1 LKDKKGWLLFLKS
14 ALPIG
19 GIMFKRILIANRGE
33 IACRIMKT
41 AKSMAIETV
50 AVYSEAD
57 RSSLHVKQADFA
69 EYIGPAPASESY
81 LDIDAIIGAAKKW
94 QADAIHPGYGFLS
107 ENPKLAK
114 ACSENGIVFI
124 GPSTSAIEAMGS
136 KSQAK
141 AIMSNA
147 NVPLVPGYHGED
159 NSVKHLLA
167 EADKIGYPVMLK
179 ATQGGGGKG
188 MRVVNS
194 PAEMPL
200 AIDGAQREALSSF
213 GDKQLLIEKCILQPR
228 HVEVQVF
235 ADQHGHC
242 VYLSDR
248 DCSIQRRHQ
257 KVVEEAPAPGLSDE
271 LRRRMGEAAVQAAQA
286 IDYVGAGTVE
296 FLLDSRGQFYFMEMN
311 TRLQV
316 EHPVTELIT
325 GVDLVEWQ
333 FKVAAGEH
341 LPISQSEI
349 THNGHAIELRIYAE
363 DAENDFMP
371 STGRIDYLKE
381 PVSDSNIRLAS
392 VRVDS
397 GITQG
402 DTISEYYDPMIS
414 KLIVWGQTRD
424 IALKQLKQA
433 LTHYHVRGVTTN
445 IGYLHSIVS
454 QPAFAEIELDT
465 GFLIQHQQG
474 IREQQNVSDSIWLT
488 LTAIARWNSL
498 KSEAAIA
505 SKNSNTELP
514 APTKQGFRL
523 SGKDVYRFNFTDA
536 NTNHQVR
543 LYHLYKGTETQH
555 PENFTIQCGEERHQV
570 SLLEQGSQFIVD
582 IDNVRYIF
590 STLNDDQKTTVFYLG
605 QQRTFTH
612 QPSFEPAKGKDD
624 ELSPTAP
631 LNGVISAVMVAKGD
645 KVAAGDPLLVLEAMK
660 MEYTIT
666 APVAA
671 TVDDV
676 FYQHGDQVQHGSI
689 LLHLASVSENACE
702 EKELEYAASE
712 G

>member
-1 LKDKKGWLLFLKS
+1 
-14 ALPIG
+14 
-19 GIMFKRILIANRGE
+19 MFKRILIANRGE
-33 IACRIMKT
+33 IACRIIKT

-69 EYIGPAPASESY
+69 EFIGPAPASESY

-114 ACSENGIVFI
+114 ACSENGLVFI

-141 AIMSNA
+141 AIMSDA
-147 NVPLVPGYHGED
+147 NVPLVPGYHGTD
-159 NSVKHLLA
+159 NSVEHLLA
-167 EADKIGYPVMLK
+167 EAEKIGYPVMLK

-194 PAEMPL
+194 AAEMPL

-235 ADQHGHC
+235 ADKHGNC

-271 LRRRMGEAAVQAAQA
+271 LRKQMGEAAVQAAQA

-349 THNGHAIELRIYAE
+349 THNGHSIELRIYAE
-363 DAENDFMP
+363 DADNDFMP

-381 PVSDSNIRLAS
+381 PLSDSNVRLAC

-397 GITQG
+397 GVTHG

-433 LTHYHVRGVTTN
+433 LTQYHVRGVTTN
-445 IGYLHSIVS
+445 IGYLHSIIS
-454 QPAFAEIELDT
+454 QLAFAEIELDT
-465 GFLIQHQQG
+465 DFLVKHQQG
-474 IREQQNVSDSIWLT
+474 ISEQQNVSDSIWLT
-488 LTAIARWNSL
+488 LAAVARWNDLIS
-498 KSEAAIA
+498 KSD
-505 SKNSNTELP
+505 SSTLP
-514 APTKQGFRL
+514 APTTQGFRL
-523 SGKDVYRFNFTDA
+523 SVNNVYRFNFTDVNA
-536 NTNHQVR
+536 NHQVR
-543 LYHLYKGTETQH
+543 LQQSSQDTGAH
-555 PENFTIQCGEERHQV
+555 FTVRCGEELHQIT
-570 SLLEQGSQFIVD
+570 LLESDNPFIVD
-582 IDNVRYIF
+582 IDSVRYTF
-590 STLNDDQKTTVFYLG
+590 NALNDEQKTTVFYLG
-605 QQRTFTH
+605 QQRTFAH
-612 QPSFEPAKGKDD
+612 QPSFESPKGKDD

-631 LNGVISAVMVAKGD
+631 LNGVISAVMVNKGD
-645 KVAAGDPLLVLEAMK
+645 KVAVGDPLLVLEAMK

-671 TVDDV
+671 KVDEL

-689 LLHLASVSENACE
+689 LLHLASASDNASED
-702 EKELEYAASE
+702 KEREYATSE

>member
-1 LKDKKGWLLFLKS
+1 
-14 ALPIG
+14 
-19 GIMFKRILIANRGE
+19 MFKRILIANRGE
-33 IACRIMKT
+33 IACRIIKT

-57 RSSLHVKQADFA
+57 RNSLHVKQADFA
-69 EYIGPAPASESY
+69 EFIGPAPASESY
-81 LDIDAIIGAAKKW
+81 LDIDAVIRAAKKW

-114 ACSENGIVFI
+114 ACYENGIAFI

-141 AIMSNA
+141 AIMSEA
-147 NVPLVPGYHGED
+147 NVPLVPGYHGTD
-159 NSVKHLLA
+159 NSVEHLLA
-167 EADKIGYPVMLK
+167 EAEKIGYPVMLK

-194 PAEMPL
+194 AAEMPL

-271 LRRRMGEAAVQAAQA
+271 LRKQMGEAAVQAAQA

-333 FKVAAGEH
+333 FNVAAGER
-341 LPISQSEI
+341 LPISQNQI
-349 THNGHAIELRIYAE
+349 THNGHSIELRIYAE

-371 STGRIDYLKE
+371 STGCIDYLKE
-381 PVSDSNIRLAS
+381 PVSDSNVRLAC

-397 GITQG
+397 GVTQG
-402 DTISEYYDPMIS
+402 DAISEYYDPMIS

-433 LTHYHVRGVTTN
+433 LTQYHVRGVTTN
-445 IGYLHSIVS
+445 IGYLHSIIS
-454 QPAFAEIELDT
+454 QPAFADVELDT
-465 GFLIQHQQG
+465 GFLVQHQQG
-474 IREQQNVSDSIWLT
+474 INEQQNVSDSIWLT
-488 LTAIARWNSL
+488 LAAIARWNDITSTSGDSSL
-498 KSEAAIA
+498 PS
-505 SKNSNTELP
+505 
-514 APTKQGFRL
+514 PTKQGFRL
-523 SGKDVYRFNFTDA
+523 SVENMYRFNFTDA
-536 NTNHQVR
+536 TANHQVR
-543 LYHLYKGTETQH
+543 LHQSAKESGFQH
-555 PENFTIQCGEERHQV
+555 PDQFTIQFGDQVHQV
-570 SLLEQGSQFIVD
+570 CLLEKDGQFIVD
-582 IDNVRYIF
+582 IDEVRYTF
-590 STLNDDQKTTVFYLG
+590 NALNDEQKTTLFYLG
-605 QQRTFTH
+605 QQRTFAH
-612 QPSFEPAKGKDD
+612 QPSFESAKGTDD

-631 LNGVISAVMVAKGD
+631 LNGIISAVMVNKGD

-671 TVDDV
+671 TVDEI

-689 LLHLASVSENACE
+689 LLHLASAPENVCVD
-702 EKELEYAASE
+702 KERDYATSE

>member
-1 LKDKKGWLLFLKS
+1 
-14 ALPIG
+14 
-19 GIMFKRILIANRGE
+19 MFKRILIANRGE
-33 IACRIMKT
+33 IACRIIKT

-69 EYIGPAPASESY
+69 EFIGPAPASESY

-124 GPSTSAIEAMGS
+124 GPPTSAIKAMGS

-141 AIMSNA
+141 AIMSEA
-147 NVPLVPGYHGED
+147 NVPLVPGYHGTD
-159 NSVKHLLA
+159 NSIEHLSA
-167 EADKIGYPVMLK
+167 EAEKIGYPVMLK

-194 PAEMPL
+194 AAELPL

-257 KVVEEAPAPGLSDE
+257 KVVEEAPAPGLGDE
-271 LRRRMGEAAVQAAQA
+271 LRKQMGEAAVQAAQA

-296 FLLDSRGQFYFMEMN
+296 FLLDSRGEFYFMEMN

-333 FKVAAGEH
+333 FKIAAGEH
-341 LPISQSEI
+341 LPISQYEI
-349 THNGHAIELRIYAE
+349 NHNGHSIELRIYAE
-363 DAENDFMP
+363 DADNDFMP
-371 STGRIDYLKE
+371 STGHIDYLQE
-381 PVSDSNIRLAS
+381 PISDSNVRLAC

-397 GITQG
+397 GVTQG

-433 LTHYHVRGVTTN
+433 LTQYHVRGVTTN

-454 QPAFAEIELDT
+454 QPAFADIELDT
-465 GFLIQHQQG
+465 GFLVKHQQG
-474 IREQQNVSDSIWLT
+474 ISAQQNVSDSIWLT
-488 LTAIARWNSL
+488 LAAIARWNTLTS
-498 KSEAAIA
+498 KSG
-505 SKNSNTELP
+505 SSTLP
-514 APTKQGFRL
+514 SPTTQGFRL
-523 SGKDVYRFNFTDA
+523 SVDNVYRFNFTDA
-536 NTNHQVR
+536 NANHQVR
-543 LYHLYKGTETQH
+543 LQQSSRDTEAH
-555 PENFTIQCGEERHQV
+555 FTVRCGEELHQV
-570 SLLEQGSQFIVD
+570 ILLESESQFIVD
-582 IDNVRYIF
+582 IDSVRYTF
-590 STLNDDQKTTVFYLG
+590 NALNDEQKTTLFYLG
-605 QQRTFTH
+605 QQRTFAH
-612 QPSFEPAKGKDD
+612 QPSFESAKGQDD

-631 LNGVISAVMVAKGD
+631 LNGVISAVMVNKGD

-671 TVDDV
+671 TVDEV
-676 FYQHGDQVQHGSI
+676 FYQHGYQVQHGSI
-689 LLHLASVSENACE
+689 LLHLISARDNVCE
-702 EKELEYAASE
+702 DKEREYATSE

>member
-1 LKDKKGWLLFLKS
+1 
-14 ALPIG
+14 
-19 GIMFKRILIANRGE
+19 MFKRILIANRGE
-33 IACRIMKT
+33 IACRIIKT

-57 RSSLHVKQADFA
+57 RSSLHVKQADFV

-81 LDIDAIIGAAKKW
+81 LDIDTIIRAAIKW

-141 AIMSNA
+141 AIMSDA
-147 NVPLVPGYHGED
+147 NVPLVPGYHGTN
-159 NSVKHLLA
+159 NSVEHLLA
-167 EADKIGYPVMLK
+167 EAEKIGYPVMLK

-194 PAEMPL
+194 AAEMPL

-235 ADQHGHC
+235 ADHHGHC

-271 LRRRMGEAAVQAAQA
+271 LRKQMGEAAVQAAQA

-349 THNGHAIELRIYAE
+349 AHSGHSIELRIYAE

-371 STGRIDYLKE
+371 STGQIDYLQE
-381 PVSDSNIRLAS
+381 PVSDSNVRLAC

-397 GITQG
+397 GVTQG

-445 IGYLHSIVS
+445 IGYLHSIIS

-465 GFLIQHQQG
+465 GFLIKHQQG
-474 IREQQNVSDSIWLT
+474 IIEQQNVSDSIWLT
-488 LTAIARWNSL
+488 LAAIARWNALTS
-498 KSEAAIA
+498 KTVNA
-505 SKNSNTELP
+505 SKANDTALP
-514 APTKQGFRL
+514 TPAMQGFRL
-523 SGKDVYRFNFTDA
+523 SVDDVYRFNFTDVNA
-536 NTNHQVR
+536 NHQVR
-543 LYHLYKGTETQH
+543 LLRSSLHVEAQH
-555 PENFTIQCGEERHQV
+555 PDNFIVQYSDQKHQV
-570 SLLEQGSQFIVD
+570 CLLEKDGQFIVD
-582 IDNVRYIF
+582 IDEVRYIF
-590 STLNDDQKTTVFYLG
+590 NAINDDQKTTVFYLG
-605 QQRTFTH
+605 QQRTFAH
-612 QPSFEPAKGKDD
+612 QPSFEPAKGKED

-631 LNGVISAVMVAKGD
+631 LNGVISAVMVTKGD
-645 KVAAGDPLLVLEAMK
+645 EVAAGDPLIVLEAMK

-671 TVDDV
+671 TVDEV

-689 LLHLASVSENACE
+689 LLHLASASESVFE
-702 EKELEYAASE
+702 DKEREYAASE

>member
-1 LKDKKGWLLFLKS
+1 
-14 ALPIG
+14 
-19 GIMFKRILIANRGE
+19 MFKRILIANRGE
-33 IACRIMKT
+33 IACRIIKT

-69 EYIGPAPASESY
+69 EFIGPAPASGSY

-141 AIMSNA
+141 VIMSQA
-147 NVPLVPGYHGED
+147 NVPLVPGYHGTD
-159 NSVKHLLA
+159 NSVEHLLTEA
-167 EADKIGYPVMLK
+167 EKIGYPVMLK

-194 PAEMPL
+194 AAELPL

-213 GDKQLLIEKCILQPR
+213 GDKQLLVEKCILQPR

-235 ADQHGHC
+235 ADQHGNC

-271 LRRRMGEAAVQAAQA
+271 LRQQMGEAAVQAAQA
-286 IDYVGAGTVE
+286 INYVGAGTVE

-349 THNGHAIELRIYAE
+349 THNGHSIELRIYAE
-363 DAENDFMP
+363 DAGNDFMP
-371 STGRIDYLKE
+371 STGCIDYLKE
-381 PVSDSNIRLAS
+381 PVSDSNVRLAY

-397 GITQG
+397 GVTQG

-424 IALKQLKQA
+424 IALKQIKQA
-433 LTHYHVRGVTTN
+433 LTQYHVRGVTTN
-445 IGYLHSIVS
+445 IGYLHSIIS

-465 GFLIQHQQG
+465 GFLITHQQG
-474 IREQQNVSDSIWLT
+474 ISEQQNVSDSIWLT
-488 LTAIARWNSL
+488 LAAVARWNDLIS
-498 KSEAAIA
+498 KSD
-505 SKNSNTELP
+505 SSTLP
-514 APTKQGFRL
+514 APTTQGFRL
-523 SGKDVYRFNFTDA
+523 SVNNVYRFNFTDA
-536 NTNHQVR
+536 NANHQVR
-543 LYHLYKGTETQH
+543 LQQSSQDTGSH
-555 PENFTIQCGEERHQV
+555 FTIRCGEELHQV
-570 SLLEQGSQFIVD
+570 ILLESGNQFIVD
-582 IDNVRYIF
+582 IDNVRYIYNAL
-590 STLNDDQKTTVFYLG
+590 SDDQKTTVFYLG
-605 QQRTFTH
+605 QQRTFAH
-612 QPSFEPAKGKDD
+612 QPSFESPKGKDD

-631 LNGVISAVMVAKGD
+631 LNGVISAVMVNKGD

-666 APVAA
+666 TPVAA
-671 TVDDV
+671 TVDEV

-689 LLHLASVSENACE
+689 LLHLISAPDNVSED
-702 EKELEYAASE
+702 KEREYATSE

>member
-1 LKDKKGWLLFLKS
+1 
-14 ALPIG
+14 
-19 GIMFKRILIANRGE
+19 MFKRILIANRGE
-33 IACRIMKT
+33 IACRIIKT

-69 EYIGPAPASESY
+69 EFIGPAPASESY

-107 ENPKLAK
+107 ENPKLEK
-114 ACSENGIVFI
+114 ECSENGIVFI

-141 AIMSNA
+141 AIMSEA
-147 NVPLVPGYHGED
+147 NVPLVPGYHGTD
-159 NSVKHLLA
+159 NSIEHLSA
-167 EADKIGYPVMLK
+167 EAEKIGYPVMLK

-194 PAEMPL
+194 AAELPL

-213 GDKQLLIEKCILQPR
+213 GDKQLLVEKCILQPR
-228 HVEVQVF
+228 HVEIQVF
-235 ADQHGHC
+235 ADQHGNC

-257 KVVEEAPAPGLSDE
+257 KVVEEAPAPALSDE
-271 LRRRMGEAAVQAAQA
+271 LRKQMGEAAVQAAQA

-349 THNGHAIELRIYAE
+349 THNGHSIELRIYAE
-363 DAENDFMP
+363 DADNDFMP
-371 STGRIDYLKE
+371 STGRIDYLHE
-381 PVSDSNIRLAS
+381 PTSDNDVRLAF

-397 GITQG
+397 GVTQG

-433 LTHYHVRGVTTN
+433 LTQYHVRGVTTN

-465 GFLIQHQQG
+465 GFLVTHQQG
-474 IREQQNVSDSIWLT
+474 ISEQQNVSDSIWLT
-488 LTAIARWNSL
+488 LAAVARWNDLTS
-498 KSEAAIA
+498 KSG
-505 SKNSNTELP
+505 SSTLP
-514 APTKQGFRL
+514 SPTTQGFRL
-523 SGKDVYRFNFTDA
+523 SVDNVYRFNFTDA
-536 NTNHQVR
+536 NANHQVR
-543 LYHLYKGTETQH
+543 LHHSSQEYSSQQSCTQH
-555 PENFTIQCGEERHQV
+555 SEPFTIECGEERHQV
-570 SLLEQGSQFIVD
+570 ILLESDNQFIVD
-582 IDNVRYIF
+582 INDVRYTF
-590 STLNDDQKTTVFYLG
+590 NALNDDQKTTVFYLG
-605 QQRTFTH
+605 QQRTFAH
-612 QPSFEPAKGKDD
+612 QPSFESPKGKDD

-631 LNGVISAVMVAKGD
+631 LNGVISAVMVNKGD
-645 KVAAGDPLLVLEAMK
+645 EVEAGDPLLVLEAMK

-671 TVDDV
+671 TVDEV

-689 LLHLASVSENACE
+689 LLHLISAPDNVCE
-702 EKELEYAASE
+702 DKEREYATNE

>member
-1 LKDKKGWLLFLKS
+1 
-14 ALPIG
+14 
-19 GIMFKRILIANRGE
+19 MFKRILIANRGE
-33 IACRIMKT
+33 IACRIIKT

-69 EYIGPAPASESY
+69 EFIGPAPASESY

-114 ACSENGIVFI
+114 VCSENGIVFI

-141 AIMSNA
+141 AIMSEA
-147 NVPLVPGYHGED
+147 NVPLVPGYHGTD
-159 NSVKHLLA
+159 NSVEHLLA
-167 EADKIGYPVMLK
+167 EAEKIGYPVMLK

-194 PAEMPL
+194 AAELPL

-213 GDKQLLIEKCILQPR
+213 GDKQLLVEKCILQPR
-228 HVEVQVF
+228 HVEIQVF
-235 ADQHGHC
+235 ADQHGNC

-271 LRRRMGEAAVQAAQA
+271 LRKQMGEAAVQAAQA

-349 THNGHAIELRIYAE
+349 THNGHSIELRIYAE
-363 DAENDFMP
+363 DTDNDFMP

-381 PVSDSNIRLAS
+381 PVSDSNVRLAY

-397 GITQG
+397 GVTQG
-402 DTISEYYDPMIS
+402 DSISEYYDPMIS

-433 LTHYHVRGVTTN
+433 LTQYHVRGVTTN
-445 IGYLHSIVS
+445 IGYLHSIIS
-454 QPAFAEIELDT
+454 LPAFAEVELDT
-465 GFLIQHQQG
+465 GFLVTHQQG
-474 IREQQNVSDSIWLT
+474 INEQQDVSDSIWLT
-488 LTAIARWNSL
+488 LAAVARWNDLIS
-498 KSEAAIA
+498 KSD
-505 SKNSNTELP
+505 SSTLP
-514 APTKQGFRL
+514 APTKRGFRL
-523 SGKDVYRFNFTDA
+523 SVDNVYRFNFTDA
-536 NTNHQVR
+536 NANHQVR
-543 LYHLYKGTETQH
+543 LQQSSQDTGSH
-555 PENFTIQCGEERHQV
+555 FTVRCGEDLHQV
-570 SLLEQGSQFIVD
+570 ILLESDNQFIVD
-582 IDNVRYIF
+582 IDNVRY
-590 STLNDDQKTTVFYLG
+590 TLNALSNEQKTTLFYLG
-605 QQRTFTH
+605 QQRTFAH
-612 QPSFEPAKGKDD
+612 QPDFHSAKDVDD

-631 LNGVISAVMVAKGD
+631 LNGIISAVMVAKGD
-645 KVAAGDPLLVLEAMK
+645 EVAAGDPLLVLEAMK

-671 TVDDV
+671 KVDEL

-689 LLHLASVSENACE
+689 LLNLSLISDNVSED
-702 EKELEYAASE
+702 KEREYATSE

>member
-1 LKDKKGWLLFLKS
+1 MHFLKS
-14 ALPIG
+14 APPIG

-33 IACRIMKT
+33 IACRIIKT

-69 EYIGPAPASESY
+69 EFIGPAPASESY
-81 LDIDAIIGAAKKW
+81 LDIDAIIDAAKKW

-124 GPSTSAIEAMGS
+124 GPPTSAIEAMGS

-141 AIMSNA
+141 AIMSEA
-147 NVPLVPGYHGED
+147 NVPLVPGYHGTN
-159 NSVKHLLA
+159 NSVEHLLSEA
-167 EADKIGYPVMLK
+167 EKIGYPVMLK

-194 PAEMPL
+194 AAEMPL

-235 ADQHGHC
+235 ADQHGNC

-257 KVVEEAPAPGLSDE
+257 KVVEEAPAPGLGDE
-271 LRRRMGEAAVQAAQA
+271 LRKQMGEAAVQAAQA

-349 THNGHAIELRIYAE
+349 THNGHSIELRIYAE
-363 DAENDFMP
+363 DADNDFMP
-371 STGRIDYLKE
+371 STGLIDYLHE
-381 PVSDSNIRLAS
+381 PVSDNNVRLAH

-397 GITQG
+397 GVTQG

-433 LTHYHVRGVTTN
+433 LNQYHVRGVTTN

-454 QPAFAEIELDT
+454 QPAFANIELDT
-465 GFLIQHQQG
+465 GFLVTHQQG
-474 IREQQNVSDSIWLT
+474 ICEQQNVSDSIWLT
-488 LTAIARWNSL
+488 LAAVARWNDLIS
-498 KSEAAIA
+498 KSD
-505 SKNSNTELP
+505 SSTLP
-514 APTKQGFRL
+514 APTTQGFRL
-523 SGKDVYRFNFTDA
+523 SVDNVYRFNFTDA
-536 NTNHQVR
+536 NANHQVR
-543 LYHLYKGTETQH
+543 LQQSSQDTGAH
-555 PENFTIQCGEERHQV
+555 FTVRCGEELHQV
-570 SLLEQGSQFIVD
+570 TLLESGNQFVVD
-582 IDNVRYIF
+582 IDNVRYTF
-590 STLNDDQKTTVFYLG
+590 NALNDDQKTTVFYLG
-605 QQRTFTH
+605 QQRTFAH
-612 QPSFEPAKGKDD
+612 QPSFESPKGKDD

-645 KVAAGDPLLVLEAMK
+645 EVAAGDPLLVLEAMK

-671 TVDDV
+671 TVDEV

-689 LLHLASVSENACE
+689 LLHLISAPDNVCE
-702 EKELEYAASE
+702 DKEREYATSE

>member
-1 LKDKKGWLLFLKS
+1 
-14 ALPIG
+14 
-19 GIMFKRILIANRGE
+19 MFKRILIANRGE
-33 IACRIMKT
+33 IACRIIKT

-57 RSSLHVKQADFA
+57 RSNLHVKQADFA
-69 EYIGPAPASESY
+69 EFIGPAPASESY

-141 AIMSNA
+141 AIMSEA
-147 NVPLVPGYHGED
+147 NVPLVPGYHGTD
-159 NSVKHLLA
+159 NSVEHFLA
-167 EADKIGYPVMLK
+167 EAEKIGYPVMLK

-194 PAEMPL
+194 AAEMPL

-235 ADQHGHC
+235 ADQHGNC

-271 LRRRMGEAAVQAAQA
+271 LRKLMGEAAVQAAQA

-333 FKVAAGEH
+333 FKVAAGEC

-349 THNGHAIELRIYAE
+349 THNGHSIELRIYAE
-363 DAENDFMP
+363 YADNDFMP
-371 STGRIDYLKE
+371 STGCIDYLQE
-381 PVSDSNIRLAS
+381 PISDNNVRLAC

-397 GITQG
+397 GVTQG
-402 DTISEYYDPMIS
+402 DIISEYYDPMIS

-433 LTHYHVRGVTTN
+433 LTQYHVRGVTTN
-445 IGYLHSIVS
+445 IGYLHSLVS
-454 QPAFAEIELDT
+454 QPAFANIELDT
-465 GFLIQHQQG
+465 GFLVTHQQG
-474 IREQQNVSDSIWLT
+474 ICEQQNVSDSIWLT
-488 LTAIARWNSL
+488 LAAVARWNDLIS
-498 KSEAAIA
+498 KSG
-505 SKNSNTELP
+505 SSTLP
-514 APTKQGFRL
+514 APTTQGFRQ
-523 SGKDVYRFNFTDA
+523 SVNNVYRFNFTDA

-543 LYHLYKGTETQH
+543 LQQSSQDTEAH
-555 PENFTIQCGEERHQV
+555 FTVRCGEELHQV
-570 SLLEQGSQFIVD
+570 TLLENDNPFIVD
-582 IDNVRYIF
+582 IDNVRYTF
-590 STLNDDQKTTVFYLG
+590 NALNDKQKTTVFYLG
-605 QQRTFTH
+605 QQRTFAH
-612 QPSFEPAKGKDD
+612 QPSFESPKDKDD

-645 KVAAGDPLLVLEAMK
+645 EVAAGDPLLVLEAMK

-671 TVDDV
+671 TVDEV

-689 LLHLASVSENACE
+689 LLHLISAPDNVCE
-702 EKELEYAASE
+702 DKEREYATSE

>member
-1 LKDKKGWLLFLKS
+1 
-14 ALPIG
+14 
-19 GIMFKRILIANRGE
+19 MFKRILIANRGE
-33 IACRIMKT
+33 IACRIIKT

-69 EYIGPAPASESY
+69 EFIGPAPASESY

-141 AIMSNA
+141 AIMSKA
-147 NVPLVPGYHGED
+147 NVPLVPGYHGTD
-159 NSVKHLLA
+159 NSVEHLLTEA
-167 EADKIGYPVMLK
+167 EKIGYPVMLK

-194 PAEMPL
+194 AAEMPL

-235 ADQHGHC
+235 ADQHGNC

-271 LRRRMGEAAVQAAQA
+271 LRKQMGEAAVQAAQA

-325 GVDLVEWQ
+325 GIDLVEWQ
-333 FKVAAGEH
+333 FKVAAGEC

-349 THNGHAIELRIYAE
+349 THNGHSIELRIYAE
-363 DAENDFMP
+363 DADNDFMP
-371 STGRIDYLKE
+371 STGRIDYLQE
-381 PVSDSNIRLAS
+381 PISDSNVRLAC

-397 GITQG
+397 GVTQG

-433 LTHYHVRGVTTN
+433 LTQYHVRGVTTN

-454 QPAFAEIELDT
+454 QPAFADIELDT
-465 GFLIQHQQG
+465 GFLVKHQQG
-474 IREQQNVSDSIWLT
+474 ISAQQNVSDSIWLT
-488 LTAIARWNSL
+488 LAAVARWNDL
-498 KSEAAIA
+498 ISE
-505 SKNSNTELP
+505 SDSSTLP
-514 APTKQGFRL
+514 DPTTQGFRL
-523 SGKDVYRFNFTDA
+523 SVDNVYRFNFTDA
-536 NTNHQVR
+536 NTNHHVR
-543 LYHLYKGTETQH
+543 LHHSSQQSCTQH
-555 PENFTIQCGEERHQV
+555 PEPFAIECGEERHQV
-570 SLLEQGSQFIVD
+570 ALLENDNPFIVD
-582 IDNVRYIF
+582 INDVRYTF
-590 STLNDDQKTTVFYLG
+590 NALNDEQKTTVFYLG
-605 QQRTFTH
+605 QQRTFAH
-612 QPSFEPAKGKDD
+612 QPSFESPKGKDD

-631 LNGVISAVMVAKGD
+631 LNGVISAVMVNKGD

-671 TVDDV
+671 TVDEV

-689 LLHLASVSENACE
+689 LLHLISAPDNVCE
-702 EKELEYAASE
+702 DKEHEYATSE

>member
-1 LKDKKGWLLFLKS
+1 
-14 ALPIG
+14 
-19 GIMFKRILIANRGE
+19 MFKRILIANRGE
-33 IACRIMKT
+33 IACRIIKT

-57 RSSLHVKQADFA
+57 RNSLHVKQADFA
-69 EYIGPAPASESY
+69 EFIGPAPASESY
-81 LDIDAIIGAAKKW
+81 LYIDAIIGAAKKW

-114 ACSENGIVFI
+114 ACSENGIAFI

-141 AIMSNA
+141 AIMSEA
-147 NVPLVPGYHGED
+147 NVPLVPGYHGTD
-159 NSVKHLLA
+159 NSVERLLA
-167 EADKIGYPVMLK
+167 EAEKIGYPVMLK

-194 PAEMPL
+194 AAEMPL

-235 ADQHGHC
+235 ADQHGNC

-271 LRRRMGEAAVQAAQA
+271 LRKQMGEAAVQAAQA

-333 FKVAAGEH
+333 FNVAAGER
-341 LPISQSEI
+341 LPISQNEI
-349 THNGHAIELRIYAE
+349 THNGHSIELRIYAE
-363 DAENDFMP
+363 DAKNDFMP
-371 STGRIDYLKE
+371 STGRIDYLQE
-381 PVSDSNIRLAS
+381 PISDNNVRLAY

-397 GITQG
+397 GVTQG

-445 IGYLHSIVS
+445 IGYLHSIIS

-465 GFLIQHQQG
+465 GFLITHQQG
-474 IREQQNVSDSIWLT
+474 ISEQQNVSDSIWLT
-488 LTAIARWNSL
+488 LAAVARWNDLTS
-498 KSEAAIA
+498 KSGR
-505 SKNSNTELP
+505 STLP
-514 APTKQGFRL
+514 APTTQGFRL
-523 SGKDVYRFNFTDA
+523 SVDNVYRFNFTDA
-536 NTNHQVR
+536 NANHQVR
-543 LYHLYKGTETQH
+543 LQQSSQETGALHLNHITVR
-555 PENFTIQCGEERHQV
+555 CGEELHQV
-570 SLLEQGSQFIVD
+570 TLLEKDNQFIVN
-582 IDNVRYIF
+582 IDDVRYAF
-590 STLNDDQKTTVFYLG
+590 NALNNEQKTTLFYLG
-605 QQRTFTH
+605 QQRTFSH
-612 QPSFEPAKGKDD
+612 QPNFESVNNKDD

-631 LNGVISAVMVAKGD
+631 LNGVISAVMVNKGD

-671 TVDDV
+671 TVDEV

-689 LLHLASVSENACE
+689 LLHLISARDNVCE
-702 EKELEYAASE
+702 DKEREYATSE

>member
-1 LKDKKGWLLFLKS
+1 MHFLKS
-14 ALPIG
+14 APPIG

-33 IACRIMKT
+33 IACRIIKT

-69 EYIGPAPASESY
+69 EFIGPAPASESY

-141 AIMSNA
+141 AIMSEA
-147 NVPLVPGYHGED
+147 NVPLVPGYHGTD
-159 NSVKHLLA
+159 NSIEHLSA
-167 EADKIGYPVMLK
+167 EAEKIGYPVMLK

-194 PAEMPL
+194 AAELPL

-213 GDKQLLIEKCILQPR
+213 GDKQLLVEKCILQPR
-228 HVEVQVF
+228 HVEIQVF
-235 ADQHGHC
+235 ADQHGNC

-271 LRRRMGEAAVQAAQA
+271 LRKQMGEAAVQAAQA

-333 FKVAAGEH
+333 FNVAAGEH

-349 THNGHAIELRIYAE
+349 THSGHSIELRIYAE
-363 DAENDFMP
+363 DADNDFMP
-371 STGRIDYLKE
+371 STGRIDYLHE
-381 PVSDSNIRLAS
+381 PISDRNVRLAH

-397 GITQG
+397 GVTQG

-433 LTHYHVRGVTTN
+433 LTQYHVCGVTTN

-454 QPAFAEIELDT
+454 QPAFTNIELDT
-465 GFLIQHQQG
+465 GFLVTHQQS
-474 IREQQNVSDSIWLT
+474 INEQQSVSDSIWLT
-488 LTAIARWNSL
+488 LTTVARWNVLTS
-498 KSEAAIA
+498 KSG
-505 SKNSNTELP
+505 NSTLP
-514 APTKQGFRL
+514 APTTQGFRL
-523 SGKDVYRFNFTDA
+523 SVNNVYRFNFTDA
-536 NTNHQVR
+536 NANHQVR
-543 LYHLYKGTETQH
+543 LQQSSQDTEAH
-555 PENFTIQCGEERHQV
+555 FTVRCGEELHQV
-570 SLLEQGSQFIVD
+570 TLLESGNQFIAD
-582 IDNVRYIF
+582 IDNVRYTF
-590 STLNDDQKTTVFYLG
+590 NALNDEQKTTVFYLG
-605 QQRTFTH
+605 QQRTFAH
-612 QPSFEPAKGKDD
+612 QPSFESPKGKDD

-631 LNGVISAVMVAKGD
+631 LNGVISAVMVNKGD

-671 TVDDV
+671 TVDEV

-689 LLHLASVSENACE
+689 LLHLISAPDNVCE
-702 EKELEYAASE
+702 DKEHEYATSE

>member
-1 LKDKKGWLLFLKS
+1 
-14 ALPIG
+14 
-19 GIMFKRILIANRGE
+19 MFKRILIANRGE
-33 IACRIMKT
+33 IACRIIKT
-41 AKSMAIETV
+41 AKAMAIETV

-69 EYIGPAPASESY
+69 EFIGPAPASESY

-114 ACSENGIVFI
+114 TCSENGIAFI

-141 AIMSNA
+141 AIMSEA
-147 NVPLVPGYHGED
+147 NVPLVPGYHGTD
-159 NSVKHLLA
+159 NSVEHLLA
-167 EADKIGYPVMLK
+167 EAEKIGYPVMLK

-194 PAEMPL
+194 AAEMPL

-235 ADQHGHC
+235 ADQHGNC

-271 LRRRMGEAAVQAAQA
+271 LRKQMGEAAVQAAQA

-296 FLLDSRGQFYFMEMN
+296 FLLDSRGEFYFMEMN

-333 FKVAAGEH
+333 LKVAAGEH

-349 THNGHAIELRIYAE
+349 THNGHSIELRIYAE
-363 DAENDFMP
+363 DTDNDFMP

-381 PVSDSNIRLAS
+381 PVSDSSVRLAC

-397 GITQG
+397 GVTQG
-402 DTISEYYDPMIS
+402 DSISEYYDPMIS

-424 IALKQLKQA
+424 IALKQIKQA
-433 LTHYHVRGVTTN
+433 LTQYHVRGVTTN
-445 IGYLHSIVS
+445 IGYLHSIIS

-465 GFLIQHQQG
+465 GFLVTHQQG
-474 IREQQNVSDSIWLT
+474 INEQQDVSDSIWLT
-488 LTAIARWNSL
+488 LAAVAYWNDLIS
-498 KSEAAIA
+498 KSD
-505 SKNSNTELP
+505 SSTLP
-514 APTKQGFRL
+514 APTKRGFRL
-523 SGKDVYRFNFTDA
+523 SVDNVYRFNFTDA
-536 NTNHQVR
+536 NANHQARLQQSSQDTGSHFTVR
-543 LYHLYKGTETQH
+543 
-555 PENFTIQCGEERHQV
+555 CGEELHQV
-570 SLLEQGSQFIVD
+570 ILLESDNQFIVD
-582 IDNVRYIF
+582 IDNVRYTF
-590 STLNDDQKTTVFYLG
+590 NALSDEQRTTLFYLG
-605 QQRTFTH
+605 QQRTFAH
-612 QPSFEPAKGKDD
+612 QPDFHSAKDVDD

-631 LNGVISAVMVAKGD
+631 LNGIISAVMVAKGD
-645 KVAAGDPLLVLEAMK
+645 EVAAGDPLLVLEAMK

-671 TVDDV
+671 KVDEL

-689 LLHLASVSENACE
+689 LLNLSLISDNVSED
-702 EKELEYAASE
+702 KEREYATSE

>member
-1 LKDKKGWLLFLKS
+1 
-14 ALPIG
+14 
-19 GIMFKRILIANRGE
+19 MFKRILIANRGE
-33 IACRIMKT
+33 IACRIIKT

-57 RSSLHVKQADFA
+57 RNSLHVKHADFA
-69 EYIGPAPASESY
+69 EFIGPAPASESY

-141 AIMSNA
+141 AIMSEA
-147 NVPLVPGYHGED
+147 NVPLVPGYHGTD
-159 NSVKHLLA
+159 NSVEHLLA
-167 EADKIGYPVMLK
+167 EAEKIGYPVMLK

-188 MRVVNS
+188 MRVVS
-194 PAEMPL
+194 SAAEMPL
-200 AIDGAQREALSSF
+200 
-213 GDKQLLIEKCILQPR
+213 
-228 HVEVQVF
+228 
-235 ADQHGHC
+235 
-242 VYLSDR
+242 
-248 DCSIQRRHQ
+248 SIQRRHQ

-271 LRRRMGEAAVQAAQA
+271 LRKQMGEAAVQAAQA

-333 FKVAAGEH
+333 FNVAAGER
-341 LPISQSEI
+341 LPISQNEI
-349 THNGHAIELRIYAE
+349 THNGHSIELRIYAE

-381 PVSDSNIRLAS
+381 PVSDSNVRLAC

-397 GITQG
+397 GVTQG
-402 DTISEYYDPMIS
+402 DAISEYYDPMIS

-433 LTHYHVRGVTTN
+433 LTQYHVRGVTTN
-445 IGYLHSIVS
+445 IGYLHSIIS
-454 QPAFAEIELDT
+454 QPAFADVELDT
-465 GFLIQHQQG
+465 GFLVQHQQG
-474 IREQQNVSDSIWLT
+474 INEQQNVSDSIWLT
-488 LTAIARWNSL
+488 LAAIARWNDITSTSGDSSL
-498 KSEAAIA
+498 PS
-505 SKNSNTELP
+505 
-514 APTKQGFRL
+514 PTKQGFRL
-523 SGKDVYRFNFTDA
+523 SVENVYRFNFTDGTA
-536 NTNHQVR
+536 NHQVR
-543 LYHLYKGTETQH
+543 LHHSAKESGFQH
-555 PENFTIQCGEERHQV
+555 PDQFTIQCGDQVHQV
-570 SLLEQGSQFIVD
+570 CLLEKDGQFIVD
-582 IDNVRYIF
+582 IDEVRYIF
-590 STLNDDQKTTVFYLG
+590 NALNDEQKSTLFYLG
-605 QQRTFTH
+605 QQRTFAH
-612 QPSFEPAKGKDD
+612 QPSFESPKGKED

-631 LNGVISAVMVAKGD
+631 LNGIISAVMVNKGD
-645 KVAAGDPLLVLEAMK
+645 EVAAGDPLLVLEAMK

-671 TVDDV
+671 TVDEV

-689 LLHLASVSENACE
+689 LLHLASASENVRVD
-702 EKELEYAASE
+702 KEREYATSE

>member
-1 LKDKKGWLLFLKS
+1 
-14 ALPIG
+14 
-19 GIMFKRILIANRGE
+19 MFKRILIANRGE
-33 IACRIMKT
+33 IACRIIKT

-69 EYIGPAPASESY
+69 EFIGPAPASESY

-114 ACSENGIVFI
+114 TCSENGIALLAL
-124 GPSTSAIEAMGS
+124 PPAQLRAMGS

-141 AIMSNA
+141 AIMSEA
-147 NVPLVPGYHGED
+147 NVPLVPGYHGTD
-159 NSVKHLLA
+159 NSVEHLLA
-167 EADKIGYPVMLK
+167 EAEKKSVTQCLK
-179 ATQGGGGKG
+179 QPKGGGKG

-194 PAEMPL
+194 AAEMPL

-235 ADQHGHC
+235 ADQHGNC

-271 LRRRMGEAAVQAAQA
+271 LRKQMGEAAVQAAQA

-296 FLLDSRGQFYFMEMN
+296 FLLDSRGEFYFMEMN

-333 FKVAAGEH
+333 LKVAAGEH

-349 THNGHAIELRIYAE
+349 THNGHSIELRIYAE
-363 DAENDFMP
+363 DTDNDFMP

-381 PVSDSNIRLAS
+381 PVSDSSVRLAC

-397 GITQG
+397 GVTQG
-402 DTISEYYDPMIS
+402 DSISEYYDPMIS

-424 IALKQLKQA
+424 IALKQIKQA
-433 LTHYHVRGVTTN
+433 LTQYHVRGVTTN
-445 IGYLHSIVS
+445 IGYLHSIIS

-465 GFLIQHQQG
+465 GFLVTHQQG
-474 IREQQNVSDSIWLT
+474 INEQQDVSVSIWLT
-488 LTAIARWNSL
+488 LRAVARWNDLIS
-498 KSEAAIA
+498 KSD
-505 SKNSNTELP
+505 SSTLP
-514 APTKQGFRL
+514 APTKRGFRL
-523 SGKDVYRFNFTDA
+523 SVDNVYRFNFTDA
-536 NTNHQVR
+536 NANHQVR
-543 LYHLYKGTETQH
+543 LQQSSQDTGSH
-555 PENFTIQCGEERHQV
+555 FTVRCGEDLHQV
-570 SLLEQGSQFIVD
+570 ILLESDNQFIVD
-582 IDNVRYIF
+582 IDNVRYTF
-590 STLNDDQKTTVFYLG
+590 NALSDEQRTTLFYLG
-605 QQRTFTH
+605 QQRTFAH
-612 QPSFEPAKGKDD
+612 QPNFDSAKDVDD

-631 LNGVISAVMVAKGD
+631 LNGIISAVMVAKGD
-645 KVAAGDPLLVLEAMK
+645 EVAAGDPLLVLEAMK

-671 TVDDV
+671 TVDEL

-689 LLHLASVSENACE
+689 LLNLSLISDNVSED
-702 EKELEYAASE
+702 KEREYATSE

>member
-1 LKDKKGWLLFLKS
+1 
-14 ALPIG
+14 
-19 GIMFKRILIANRGE
+19 MFKRILIANRGE
-33 IACRIMKT
+33 IACRIIKT

-57 RSSLHVKQADFA
+57 RSSLHVKQADFT
-69 EYIGPAPASESY
+69 EFIGPAPASESY

-141 AIMSNA
+141 AIMSEA
-147 NVPLVPGYHGED
+147 NVPLVPGYHGTD
-159 NSVKHLLA
+159 NSVEHLLA
-167 EADKIGYPVMLK
+167 EAEKIGYPVMLK

-194 PAEMPL
+194 AAEMSL

-271 LRRRMGEAAVQAAQA
+271 LRKQMGEAAVQAAQA

-341 LPISQSEI
+341 LPISQSKI
-349 THNGHAIELRIYAE
+349 THNGHSIELRIYAE
-363 DAENDFMP
+363 DADNDFMP
-371 STGRIDYLKE
+371 STGRIDYLHE
-381 PVSDSNIRLAS
+381 PVSDRNVRLAYM
-392 VRVDS
+392 RVDS
-397 GITQG
+397 GVTQG

-433 LTHYHVRGVTTN
+433 LTQYHVCGVTTN

-465 GFLIQHQQG
+465 GFLVTHQQS
-474 IREQQNVSDSIWLT
+474 INEQQSVSDSIWLT
-488 LTAIARWNSL
+488 LASVARWNVLTS
-498 KSEAAIA
+498 KSG
-505 SKNSNTELP
+505 NSTLP

-523 SGKDVYRFNFTDA
+523 SVNNVYRFNFTDA
-536 NTNHQVR
+536 NANHQVR
-543 LYHLYKGTETQH
+543 LQQSSQDTEAH
-555 PENFTIQCGEERHQV
+555 FTVGCGEELHQV
-570 SLLEQGSQFIVD
+570 TLLESGNQFIAD
-582 IDNVRYIF
+582 IDNVRYTF
-590 STLNDDQKTTVFYLG
+590 NALNDEQKTTVFYLG
-605 QQRTFTH
+605 QQRTFAH
-612 QPSFEPAKGKDD
+612 QPSFESPKGKDD

-631 LNGVISAVMVAKGD
+631 LNGVISAVMVNKGD

-671 TVDDV
+671 TVDEV

-689 LLHLASVSENACE
+689 LLHLISAPDNVCE
-702 EKELEYAASE
+702 DKEHEYATSE

>member
-1 LKDKKGWLLFLKS
+1 
-14 ALPIG
+14 
-19 GIMFKRILIANRGE
+19 MFKRILIANRGE
-33 IACRIMKT
+33 IACRIIKT

-69 EYIGPAPASESY
+69 EFIGPAPASESY

-141 AIMSNA
+141 AIMSEA
-147 NVPLVPGYHGED
+147 NVPLVPGYHGTD
-159 NSVKHLLA
+159 NSVEHLLA
-167 EADKIGYPVMLK
+167 EAEKIGYPVMLK

-194 PAEMPL
+194 EAEMPL

-213 GDKQLLIEKCILQPR
+213 GDKQLLVEKCILQPR

-235 ADQHGHC
+235 ADQHGNC

-271 LRRRMGEAAVQAAQA
+271 QRKQMGEAAVQAAQA

-349 THNGHAIELRIYAE
+349 THNGHSIELRIYAE
-363 DAENDFMP
+363 DADNDFMP
-371 STGRIDYLKE
+371 STGRIDYLHE
-381 PVSDSNIRLAS
+381 PTSDNDVRLAF

-397 GITQG
+397 GVTQG

-433 LTHYHVRGVTTN
+433 LTQYHVRGVTTN
-445 IGYLHSIVS
+445 IGYLHSIIS

-465 GFLIQHQQG
+465 GFLVTHQQG
-474 IREQQNVSDSIWLT
+474 ISEQQNVSNSIWLT
-488 LTAIARWNSL
+488 LAAVARWNDLTS
-498 KSEAAIA
+498 KSG
-505 SKNSNTELP
+505 SSTLP
-514 APTKQGFRL
+514 APTAQGFRL
-523 SGKDVYRFNFTDA
+523 SVDNVYRFNFTDA

-543 LYHLYKGTETQH
+543 LQQSSQDTGAH
-555 PENFTIQCGEERHQV
+555 FTVRCGEELHQV
-570 SLLEQGSQFIVD
+570 TPLENDNPFIVD
-582 IDNVRYIF
+582 IDNVRYTF
-590 STLNDDQKTTVFYLG
+590 NALNDEQKTTVFYLG
-605 QQRTFTH
+605 QQRTFAH
-612 QPSFEPAKGKDD
+612 QPSFESPKSKDD

-645 KVAAGDPLLVLEAMK
+645 EVAAGDPLLVLEAMK

-666 APVAA
+666 APIAA
-671 TVDDV
+671 TVDEV

-689 LLHLASVSENACE
+689 LLHLVSAPDNVCE
-702 EKELEYAASE
+702 DKEHEYATSE

>member
-1 LKDKKGWLLFLKS
+1 
-14 ALPIG
+14 
-19 GIMFKRILIANRGE
+19 MFKRILIANRGE
-33 IACRIMKT
+33 IACRIIKT

-57 RSSLHVKQADFA
+57 RSSLHVKEADFA
-69 EYIGPAPASESY
+69 EFIGPAPASESY

-141 AIMSNA
+141 AIMSEA
-147 NVPLVPGYHGED
+147 NVPLVPGYHGTD
-159 NSVKHLLA
+159 NSVEHLLA
-167 EADKIGYPVMLK
+167 EAEKIGYPVMLK

-194 PAEMPL
+194 AAELPL

-213 GDKQLLIEKCILQPR
+213 GDKQLLVEKCILQPR
-228 HVEVQVF
+228 HVEIQVF
-235 ADQHGHC
+235 ADQHGNC

-271 LRRRMGEAAVQAAQA
+271 LRKQMGEAAVQAAQA

-349 THNGHAIELRIYAE
+349 THNGHSIELRIYAE
-363 DAENDFMP
+363 DADNDFMP
-371 STGRIDYLKE
+371 STGCIDYLQE
-381 PVSDSNIRLAS
+381 PISDNNVRLAY

-397 GITQG
+397 GVTQG

-445 IGYLHSIVS
+445 IGYLHSIIS

-465 GFLIQHQQG
+465 GFLITHQQG
-474 IREQQNVSDSIWLT
+474 ISEQQNVSDSIWLT
-488 LTAIARWNSL
+488 LAAVARWNDL
-498 KSEAAIA
+498 ISE
-505 SKNSNTELP
+505 SDSSTLP
-514 APTKQGFRL
+514 APTTQGFRL
-523 SGKDVYRFNFTDA
+523 SVDNVYRFNFTDA
-536 NTNHQVR
+536 NTNHHVR
-543 LYHLYKGTETQH
+543 LHHSSQQSCTQH
-555 PENFTIQCGEERHQV
+555 PEPFAIECGEERHQV
-570 SLLEQGSQFIVD
+570 ALLENDNPFIVD
-582 IDNVRYIF
+582 INDVRYTF
-590 STLNDDQKTTVFYLG
+590 NALNDEQKTTVFYLG
-605 QQRTFTH
+605 QQRTFAH
-612 QPSFEPAKGKDD
+612 QPSFESPKGKDD

-631 LNGVISAVMVAKGD
+631 LNGVISAVMVNKGD
-645 KVAAGDPLLVLEAMK
+645 KVTAGDPLLVLEAMK

-671 TVDDV
+671 TVDEV

-689 LLHLASVSENACE
+689 LLHLISAPDNVCE
-702 EKELEYAASE
+702 DKEHEYATSE

>member
-1 LKDKKGWLLFLKS
+1 
-14 ALPIG
+14 
-19 GIMFKRILIANRGE
+19 MFKRILIANRGE
-33 IACRIMKT
+33 IACRIIKT

-69 EYIGPAPASESY
+69 EFIGPAPASESY

-141 AIMSNA
+141 AIMSEA
-147 NVPLVPGYHGED
+147 NVPLVPGYHGTD
-159 NSVKHLLA
+159 NSVEHLLA

-194 PAEMPL
+194 AAEMPL

-242 VYLSDR
+242 IYLSDR

-271 LRRRMGEAAVQAAQA
+271 LRKQMGEAAVQAAQA

-296 FLLDSRGQFYFMEMN
+296 FLLDSRGEFYFMEMN

-349 THNGHAIELRIYAE
+349 THNGHSIELRIYAE
-363 DAENDFMP
+363 DADNDFMP
-371 STGRIDYLKE
+371 STGCIDYLQE
-381 PVSDSNIRLAS
+381 PISDNNARLAC

-397 GITQG
+397 GVTQG

-433 LTHYHVRGVTTN
+433 LTQYHVCGVTTN
-445 IGYLHSIVS
+445 IGYLHSIIS
-454 QPAFAEIELDT
+454 QPAFANIELDT
-465 GFLIQHQQG
+465 GFLVTHQQS
-474 IREQQNVSDSIWLT
+474 INEQQSVSDSIWLT
-488 LTAIARWNSL
+488 LTAVTRWSVL
-498 KSEAAIA
+498 TSKSG
-505 SKNSNTELP
+505 SSTLP
-514 APTKQGFRL
+514 APTTQGFRL
-523 SGKDVYRFNFTDA
+523 SVNNVYRFNFTDA
-536 NTNHQVR
+536 NANHQVR
-543 LYHLYKGTETQH
+543 LQQSSQDTEAH
-555 PENFTIQCGEERHQV
+555 FTVRCGEELHQV
-570 SLLEQGSQFIVD
+570 TLLESDNPFIVD
-582 IDNVRYIF
+582 INNVRYTF
-590 STLNDDQKTTVFYLG
+590 NALNDEQKTTVFYLG
-605 QQRTFTH
+605 QQRTFEH
-612 QPSFEPAKGKDD
+612 QPSFESPKGKDD

-631 LNGVISAVMVAKGD
+631 LNGVISAVMVNKGD
-645 KVAAGDPLLVLEAMK
+645 EVAAGDPLLVLEAMK

-671 TVDDV
+671 TVDEL

-689 LLHLASVSENACE
+689 LLHLISAPDNVCE
-702 EKELEYAASE
+702 DKELEYATSE

>member
-1 LKDKKGWLLFLKS
+1 
-14 ALPIG
+14 
-19 GIMFKRILIANRGE
+19 MFKRILIANRGE

-50 AVYSEAD
+50 AIYSEAD

-69 EYIGPAPASESY
+69 EFIGPAPASESY
-81 LDIDAIIGAAKKW
+81 LDIDAVISAAKKW

-124 GPSTSAIEAMGS
+124 GPSTDAIEAMGS

-141 AIMSNA
+141 AIMSDA
-147 NVPLVPGYHGED
+147 NVPLVPGYHGTD
-159 NSVKHLLA
+159 NSVEHLLA
-167 EADKIGYPVMLK
+167 EAEKIGYPVMLK

-194 PAEMPL
+194 AAEMPL

-235 ADQHGHC
+235 ADQHGNC

-271 LRRRMGEAAVQAAQA
+271 LRQQMGEAAVQAAQA

-333 FKVAAGEH
+333 FKVAAGER

-349 THNGHAIELRIYAE
+349 THNGHSIELRIYAE
-363 DAENDFMP
+363 DADNDFMP
-371 STGRIDYLKE
+371 STGLIDYLQE
-381 PVSDSNIRLAS
+381 PMSDSNVRLAC

-397 GITQG
+397 GVTQG

-433 LTHYHVRGVTTN
+433 LTQYHVRGVTTN
-445 IGYLHSIVS
+445 IGYLHSIIS
-454 QPAFAEIELDT
+454 QPAFADIELDT
-465 GFLIQHQQG
+465 GFLVKHQQG
-474 IREQQNVSDSIWLT
+474 INEQQNVSDSIWLT
-488 LTAIARWNSL
+488 LAAIARWNNLTST
-498 KSEAAIA
+498 SGDSA
-505 SKNSNTELP
+505 LP
-514 APTKQGFRL
+514 SPTKQGFRL
-523 SGKDVYRFNFTDA
+523 SVENVYRFNFTDA
-536 NTNHQVR
+536 TANHQVR
-543 LYHLYKGTETQH
+543 LHHSAKESGFQH
-555 PENFTIQCGEERHQV
+555 PDQFTIQCGDQVHQV
-570 SLLEQGSQFIVD
+570 CLLKKDGQFIVD
-582 IDNVRYIF
+582 IDEVRYIF
-590 STLNDDQKTTVFYLG
+590 NALNDEQKTTLFYLG
-605 QQRTFTH
+605 QQRTFAH
-612 QPSFEPAKGKDD
+612 QPSFESPKGKED

-631 LNGVISAVMVAKGD
+631 LNGIISAVMVNKGD
-645 KVAAGDPLLVLEAMK
+645 EVAAGDPLLVLEAMK

-671 TVDDV
+671 TVDEV

-689 LLHLASVSENACE
+689 LLHLALASENVCVD
-702 EKELEYAASE
+702 KEREYATSE

>member
-1 LKDKKGWLLFLKS
+1 
-14 ALPIG
+14 
-19 GIMFKRILIANRGE
+19 MFKRILIANRGE
-33 IACRIMKT
+33 IACRIIKT

-57 RSSLHVKQADFA
+57 HSSLHVKQADFA
-69 EYIGPAPASESY
+69 EFIGPAPASESY
-81 LDIDAIIGAAKKW
+81 LDIDAIIDAAKKW

-141 AIMSNA
+141 AIMSEA
-147 NVPLVPGYHGED
+147 NVPLVPGYHGTD
-159 NSVKHLLA
+159 NSVEHLLA
-167 EADKIGYPVMLK
+167 EAKKIGYPVMLK

-194 PAEMPL
+194 AAEMPL

-271 LRRRMGEAAVQAAQA
+271 LRKQMGEAAVQAAQA

-349 THNGHAIELRIYAE
+349 THNGHSIELRIYAE
-363 DAENDFMP
+363 DADNDFMP
-371 STGRIDYLKE
+371 STGCIDYLHE
-381 PVSDSNIRLAS
+381 PTSDKDVRLAF

-397 GITQG
+397 GVTQG

-433 LTHYHVRGVTTN
+433 LTQYHVRGVTTN
-445 IGYLHSIVS
+445 IGYLHSIIS

-465 GFLIQHQQG
+465 GFLITHQQG
-474 IREQQNVSDSIWLT
+474 INEQQSVADSIWLT
-488 LTAIARWNSL
+488 LAAVARWNDLIS
-498 KSEAAIA
+498 KSG
-505 SKNSNTELP
+505 SSTLP
-514 APTKQGFRL
+514 APTTQGFRL
-523 SGKDVYRFNFTDA
+523 SVDNVYRFNFTDA
-536 NTNHQVR
+536 NANHHVR
-543 LYHLYKGTETQH
+543 LQQSSQDTEAH
-555 PENFTIQCGEERHQV
+555 FTVRCGEELHQV
-570 SLLEQGSQFIVD
+570 TLLESDNPFIVD
-582 IDNVRYIF
+582 IDNVRYTF
-590 STLNDDQKTTVFYLG
+590 NALNDDQKTTVFYLG
-605 QQRTFTH
+605 QQRTFAH
-612 QPSFEPAKGKDD
+612 QPSFESPKGKDD

-631 LNGVISAVMVAKGD
+631 LNGVISAVMVNKGD

-671 TVDDV
+671 TVDEV

-689 LLHLASVSENACE
+689 LLHLISAPDNVCE
-702 EKELEYAASE
+702 DKEHEYATSE

>member
-1 LKDKKGWLLFLKS
+1 
-14 ALPIG
+14 
-19 GIMFKRILIANRGE
+19 MFKRILIANRGE
-33 IACRIMKT
+33 IACRIIKT

-69 EYIGPAPASESY
+69 EFIGPAPASESY

-141 AIMSNA
+141 AIMSEA
-147 NVPLVPGYHGED
+147 NVPLVPGYHGTD
-159 NSVKHLLA
+159 NSIEHLSA
-167 EADKIGYPVMLK
+167 EAEKIGYPVMLK

-194 PAEMPL
+194 AAELPL

-213 GDKQLLIEKCILQPR
+213 GDKQLLVEKCILQPR
-228 HVEVQVF
+228 HVEIQVF
-235 ADQHGHC
+235 ADQHGNC

-271 LRRRMGEAAVQAAQA
+271 LRKQMGEAAVQAAQA

-349 THNGHAIELRIYAE
+349 THNGHSIELRIYAE
-363 DAENDFMP
+363 DADNDFMP
-371 STGRIDYLKE
+371 STGCIDYLQE
-381 PVSDSNIRLAS
+381 PISDNNVRLAY

-397 GITQG
+397 GVTQG

-433 LTHYHVRGVTTN
+433 LTQYHVRGVTTN

-454 QPAFAEIELDT
+454 QQAFANIELDT
-465 GFLIQHQQG
+465 GFLVTHQQG
-474 IREQQNVSDSIWLT
+474 ISEQQNVSDSIWLT
-488 LTAIARWNSL
+488 LAAVARWNDL
-498 KSEAAIA
+498 ISE
-505 SKNSNTELP
+505 SDSSTLP
-514 APTKQGFRL
+514 APTTQGFRL
-523 SGKDVYRFNFTDA
+523 SVDNVYRFNFTDA
-536 NTNHQVR
+536 NTNHHIR
-543 LYHLYKGTETQH
+543 LHHSSQQSCTQH
-555 PENFTIQCGEERHQV
+555 PEPFAIECGEERHQV
-570 SLLEQGSQFIVD
+570 ALLENDNPFIVD
-582 IDNVRYIF
+582 INDVRYTF
-590 STLNDDQKTTVFYLG
+590 NALNDEQKTTVFYLG
-605 QQRTFTH
+605 QQRTFAH
-612 QPSFEPAKGKDD
+612 QPSFESPKGKDD

-631 LNGVISAVMVAKGD
+631 LNGVISAVMVNKGD

-671 TVDDV
+671 TVDEV
-676 FYQHGDQVQHGSI
+676 FYQHGDQVLHGSI
-689 LLHLASVSENACE
+689 LLHLISAPDNVCE
-702 EKELEYAASE
+702 DKEHEYATSE

>member
-1 LKDKKGWLLFLKS
+1 MRFLKS
-14 ALPIG
+14 APPIG

-33 IACRIMKT
+33 IACRIIKT

-57 RSSLHVKQADFA
+57 RSNLHVKQADFA
-69 EYIGPAPASESY
+69 EFIGPAPASESY

-141 AIMSNA
+141 AIMSEA
-147 NVPLVPGYHGED
+147 NVPLVPGYHGTD
-159 NSVKHLLA
+159 NSVEHFLA
-167 EADKIGYPVMLK
+167 EAEKIGYPVMLK

-194 PAEMPL
+194 AAEMPL

-235 ADQHGHC
+235 ADQHGNC

-271 LRRRMGEAAVQAAQA
+271 LRKLMGEAAVQAAQA

-333 FKVAAGEH
+333 FKVAAGEC

-349 THNGHAIELRIYAE
+349 THNGHSIELRIYAE
-363 DAENDFMP
+363 YADNDFMP
-371 STGRIDYLKE
+371 STGCIDYLQE
-381 PVSDSNIRLAS
+381 PISDNNVRLAC

-397 GITQG
+397 GVTQG
-402 DTISEYYDPMIS
+402 DIISEYYDPMIS

-433 LTHYHVRGVTTN
+433 LTQYHVRGVTTN
-445 IGYLHSIVS
+445 IGYLHSLVS
-454 QPAFAEIELDT
+454 QPAFANIELDT
-465 GFLIQHQQG
+465 GFLVTHQQG
-474 IREQQNVSDSIWLT
+474 ICEQQNVSDSIWLT
-488 LTAIARWNSL
+488 LAAVARWNDLIS
-498 KSEAAIA
+498 KSG
-505 SKNSNTELP
+505 SSTLP
-514 APTKQGFRL
+514 APTTQGFRQ
-523 SGKDVYRFNFTDA
+523 SVNNVYRFNFTDA

-543 LYHLYKGTETQH
+543 LQQSSQDTEAH
-555 PENFTIQCGEERHQV
+555 FTVRCGEELHQV
-570 SLLEQGSQFIVD
+570 TLLENDNPFIVD
-582 IDNVRYIF
+582 IDNVRYTF
-590 STLNDDQKTTVFYLG
+590 NALNDKQKTTVFYLG
-605 QQRTFTH
+605 QQRTFAH
-612 QPSFEPAKGKDD
+612 QPSFESPKDKDD

-645 KVAAGDPLLVLEAMK
+645 EVAAGDPLLVLEAMK

-671 TVDDV
+671 TVDEV

-689 LLHLASVSENACE
+689 LLHLISAPDNVCE
-702 EKELEYAASE
+702 DKEREYATSE

>member
-1 LKDKKGWLLFLKS
+1 MHFLKS
-14 ALPIG
+14 APPIG

-33 IACRIMKT
+33 IACRIIKT

-69 EYIGPAPASESY
+69 EFIGLAPASESY

-136 KSQAK
+136 KSHAK
-141 AIMSNA
+141 AIMSEA
-147 NVPLVPGYHGED
+147 NVPLVPGYHGTD
-159 NSVKHLLA
+159 NSIEHLSA
-167 EADKIGYPVMLK
+167 EAEKIGYPVMLK

-194 PAEMPL
+194 AAELPL

-257 KVVEEAPAPGLSDE
+257 KVVEEAPAPGLGDE
-271 LRRRMGEAAVQAAQA
+271 LRKQMGEAAVQAAQA

-296 FLLDSRGQFYFMEMN
+296 FLLDSRGEFYFMEMN

-333 FKVAAGEH
+333 FKIAAGEH
-341 LPISQSEI
+341 LPISQYEI
-349 THNGHAIELRIYAE
+349 THNGHSIELRIYAE
-363 DAENDFMP
+363 DADNDFMP

-381 PVSDSNIRLAS
+381 PVSDSNVRLAC

-397 GITQG
+397 GVTQG

-433 LTHYHVRGVTTN
+433 LTQYHVRGVTTN
-445 IGYLHSIVS
+445 IGYLHSIIS

-465 GFLIQHQQG
+465 GFLVTHQQG
-474 IREQQNVSDSIWLT
+474 INEQQNVSDSIWLT
-488 LTAIARWNSL
+488 LAAVAHWNDLIS
-498 KSEAAIA
+498 KSD
-505 SKNSNTELP
+505 SSTLP
-514 APTKQGFRL
+514 APTKRGFRL
-523 SGKDVYRFNFTDA
+523 SVDNVYRFNFTDA
-536 NTNHQVR
+536 NANHQVR
-543 LYHLYKGTETQH
+543 LQQSSQDTGSH
-555 PENFTIQCGEERHQV
+555 FTVRCGEELHQV
-570 SLLEQGSQFIVD
+570 ILLESESQFIVD
-582 IDNVRYIF
+582 IDSVRYTF
-590 STLNDDQKTTVFYLG
+590 NALNDEQKTTLFYLG
-605 QQRTFTH
+605 QQRTFAH
-612 QPSFEPAKGKDD
+612 QPSFESAKGQDD

-631 LNGVISAVMVAKGD
+631 LNGVISAVMVNKGD

-671 TVDDV
+671 TVDEV

-689 LLHLASVSENACE
+689 LLHLISAPDNVCE
-702 EKELEYAASE
+702 DKEHEYATSE

>member
-1 LKDKKGWLLFLKS
+1 
-14 ALPIG
+14 
-19 GIMFKRILIANRGE
+19 MFKRILIANRGE
-33 IACRIMKT
+33 IACRIIKT

-69 EYIGPAPASESY
+69 EFIGPAPASESY

-141 AIMSNA
+141 AIMSEA
-147 NVPLVPGYHGED
+147 NVPLVPGYHGTD
-159 NSVKHLLA
+159 NSVDHLLA
-167 EADKIGYPVMLK
+167 EAEKIGYPVMLK

-194 PAEMPL
+194 AAEMPL

-235 ADQHGHC
+235 ADQHGNC

-257 KVVEEAPAPGLSDE
+257 KVVEEAPAPGLGDE
-271 LRRRMGEAAVQAAQA
+271 LRKQMGEAAVHAAQA

-296 FLLDSRGQFYFMEMN
+296 FLLDSRGEFYFMEMN

-349 THNGHAIELRIYAE
+349 THNGHSIELRIYAE
-363 DAENDFMP
+363 DADNDFMP
-371 STGRIDYLKE
+371 STGRIDYLHE
-381 PVSDSNIRLAS
+381 PVSDNNVRLAH

-397 GITQG
+397 GVTQG

-433 LTHYHVRGVTTN
+433 LTQYHVRGVTTN
-445 IGYLHSIVS
+445 IGYLHSIIS
-454 QPAFAEIELDT
+454 QPAFADIELDT
-465 GFLIQHQQG
+465 GFLVTHQQS
-474 IREQQNVSDSIWLT
+474 INEQQSVSDSIWLT
-488 LTAIARWNSL
+488 LAAVARWNDLTS
-498 KSEAAIA
+498 KSGSSA
-505 SKNSNTELP
+505 LP
-514 APTKQGFRL
+514 APTTQGFRL
-523 SGKDVYRFNFTDA
+523 SVNNVYRFNFTDA
-536 NTNHQVR
+536 NANHQVR
-543 LYHLYKGTETQH
+543 LHHSSQEYSSQQSCTQH
-555 PENFTIQCGEERHQV
+555 SEPFTIECGEERHHV
-570 SLLEQGSQFIVD
+570 ILLESDNQFIVD
-582 IDNVRYIF
+582 IDNVRYTF
-590 STLNDDQKTTVFYLG
+590 NALNDDQKTTVFYLG
-605 QQRTFTH
+605 QQRTFAH
-612 QPSFEPAKGKDD
+612 QPSFESPKGKDD

-631 LNGVISAVMVAKGD
+631 LNGVISAVMVNKGD

-671 TVDDV
+671 TVDEV

-689 LLHLASVSENACE
+689 LLHLISAPDNVCE
-702 EKELEYAASE
+702 DKEHEYATSE

>member
-1 LKDKKGWLLFLKS
+1 
-14 ALPIG
+14 
-19 GIMFKRILIANRGE
+19 MFKRILIANRGE
-33 IACRIMKT
+33 IACRIIKT

-69 EYIGPAPASESY
+69 EFIGPAPASESY

-124 GPSTSAIEAMGS
+124 GPSTSTIEAMGS

-141 AIMSNA
+141 AIMSEA
-147 NVPLVPGYHGED
+147 NVPLVPGYHGTD
-159 NSVKHLLA
+159 NSVEHLLA
-167 EADKIGYPVMLK
+167 EAEKIGYPVMLK

-194 PAEMPL
+194 AAEMPL

-235 ADQHGHC
+235 ADQHGNC

-271 LRRRMGEAAVQAAQA
+271 LRKQMGEAAVQAAQA

-296 FLLDSRGQFYFMEMN
+296 FLLDSRGHFYFMEMN

-333 FKVAAGEH
+333 LKVAAGEH

-349 THNGHAIELRIYAE
+349 THNGHSIELRIYAE
-363 DAENDFMP
+363 DADNDFMP

-381 PVSDSNIRLAS
+381 PLSDKDVHLAC

-397 GITQG
+397 GVAQG

-433 LTHYHVRGVTTN
+433 LTQYHVRGVTTN
-445 IGYLHSIVS
+445 IGYLHSIIS
-454 QPAFAEIELDT
+454 QPAFANIELDT
-465 GFLIQHQQG
+465 DFLVKHQQG
-474 IREQQNVSDSIWLT
+474 ISAQQNVSDSIWLA
-488 LTAIARWNSL
+488 LAAVARWNDLIS
-498 KSEAAIA
+498 KSD
-505 SKNSNTELP
+505 SSTLP

-523 SGKDVYRFNFTDA
+523 SVDNVYRFNFTDA
-536 NTNHQVR
+536 NANHQVR
-543 LYHLYKGTETQH
+543 LQQSSQDTGAQHLNH
-555 PENFTIQCGEERHQV
+555 FTVRCGEELHQV
-570 SLLEQGSQFIVD
+570 ILLESESQFIVD
-582 IDNVRYIF
+582 IDSVRYTF
-590 STLNDDQKTTVFYLG
+590 NALNDEQKTTLFYLG
-605 QQRTFTH
+605 QQRTFEH
-612 QPSFEPAKGKDD
+612 QPSFESTKGEDD

-631 LNGVISAVMVAKGD
+631 LNGIISAVMVNKGD
-645 KVAAGDPLLVLEAMK
+645 EVAAGDPLLVLEAMK

-671 TVDDV
+671 TVDEI

-689 LLHLASVSENACE
+689 LLHLASIPENVSVD
-702 EKELEYAASE
+702 KEREYATSE

>member
-1 LKDKKGWLLFLKS
+1 
-14 ALPIG
+14 
-19 GIMFKRILIANRGE
+19 MFKRILIANRGE
-33 IACRIMKT
+33 IACRIIKT

-69 EYIGPAPASESY
+69 EFIGPAPASESY

-141 AIMSNA
+141 AIMSEA
-147 NVPLVPGYHGED
+147 NVPLVPGYHGTD
-159 NSVKHLLA
+159 NSVEHLLA
-167 EADKIGYPVMLK
+167 EAEKIGYPVMLK

-194 PAEMPL
+194 AAEMPL

-235 ADQHGHC
+235 ADQYGNC

-271 LRRRMGEAAVQAAQA
+271 LRKQMGKAAVQAAQA

-296 FLLDSRGQFYFMEMN
+296 FLLDSRGEFYFMEMN

-333 FKVAAGEH
+333 FKIAAGEC

-349 THNGHAIELRIYAE
+349 THNGHSIELRIYAE
-363 DAENDFMP
+363 DADNDFMP
-371 STGRIDYLKE
+371 STGSIDYLKE
-381 PVSDSNIRLAS
+381 PVSDSNVRLAC

-397 GITQG
+397 GVTQG

-433 LTHYHVRGVTTN
+433 LTQYHVRGVTTN
-445 IGYLHSIVS
+445 IGYLHSIIS

-465 GFLIQHQQG
+465 GFLVTHQQS
-474 IREQQNVSDSIWLT
+474 INEQQNVSDSIWLT
-488 LTAIARWNSL
+488 LAAVARWNDLIS
-498 KSEAAIA
+498 KSD
-505 SKNSNTELP
+505 SSTLP
-514 APTKQGFRL
+514 APTSQGFRL
-523 SGKDVYRFNFTDA
+523 SVDNVYRFNFTDA
-536 NTNHQVR
+536 NANHQVR
-543 LYHLYKGTETQH
+543 LQQSSQDTGAQHL
-555 PENFTIQCGEERHQV
+555 NLFTVRCGEELHQV
-570 SLLEQGSQFIVD
+570 ILLESESQFIVD
-582 IDNVRYIF
+582 IDSVRYTF
-590 STLNDDQKTTVFYLG
+590 NALNDEQKTTLFYLG
-605 QQRTFTH
+605 QQRTFEH
-612 QPSFEPAKGKDD
+612 QPSFESAKGVDD

-631 LNGVISAVMVAKGD
+631 LNGIISAVMVNKGD
-645 KVAAGDPLLVLEAMK
+645 EVAAGDPLLVLEAMK

-671 TVDDV
+671 TVDEI

-689 LLHLASVSENACE
+689 LLHLASIPENVSVD
-702 EKELEYAASE
+702 KEREYATSE

>member
-1 LKDKKGWLLFLKS
+1 
-14 ALPIG
+14 
-19 GIMFKRILIANRGE
+19 MFKRILIANRGE
-33 IACRIMKT
+33 IACRIIKT

-69 EYIGPAPASESY
+69 EFIGPAPASESY
-81 LDIDAIIGAAKKW
+81 LDIDAIIDAAKKW

-141 AIMSNA
+141 AIMSEA
-147 NVPLVPGYHGED
+147 NVPLVPGYHGAD
-159 NSVKHLLA
+159 NSVEHLLTEA
-167 EADKIGYPVMLK
+167 EKIGYPVMLK

-194 PAEMPL
+194 AAEMPL

-213 GDKQLLIEKCILQPR
+213 SDKQLLIEKCILQPR

-235 ADQHGHC
+235 ADQHGNC

-271 LRRRMGEAAVQAAQA
+271 LRKQMGEAAVQAAKA

-333 FKVAAGEH
+333 FNVAAGEH

-349 THNGHAIELRIYAE
+349 THSGHSIELRIYAE
-363 DAENDFMP
+363 DADNDFMP
-371 STGRIDYLKE
+371 STGRIDYLHE
-381 PVSDSNIRLAS
+381 PVSDRNVRLAH

-397 GITQG
+397 GVTQG

-433 LTHYHVRGVTTN
+433 LTQYHVCGVTTN

-454 QPAFAEIELDT
+454 QPAFTNIELDT
-465 GFLIQHQQG
+465 GFLVTHQQS
-474 IREQQNVSDSIWLT
+474 INEQQSVSDSIWLT
-488 LTAIARWNSL
+488 LATVARWNVLTS
-498 KSEAAIA
+498 KSG
-505 SKNSNTELP
+505 NSTLP
-514 APTKQGFRL
+514 APTTQGFRL
-523 SGKDVYRFNFTDA
+523 SVNNVYRFNFTDA
-536 NTNHQVR
+536 NANHQVR
-543 LYHLYKGTETQH
+543 LQQSSQDTEAH
-555 PENFTIQCGEERHQV
+555 FTVRCGEELHQV
-570 SLLEQGSQFIVD
+570 TLLESGNQFIAD
-582 IDNVRYIF
+582 IDNVRYTF
-590 STLNDDQKTTVFYLG
+590 NALNDEQKTTVLYLG
-605 QQRTFTH
+605 QQRTFAH
-612 QPSFEPAKGKDD
+612 QPSFESPKGKDD

-631 LNGVISAVMVAKGD
+631 LNGVISAVMVNKGD
-645 KVAAGDPLLVLEAMK
+645 KVAAGAPLLVLEAMK

-671 TVDDV
+671 TVDEV

-689 LLHLASVSENACE
+689 LLHLASAPENISED
-702 EKELEYAASE
+702 KEREYAANES
-712 G
+712 

>member
-1 LKDKKGWLLFLKS
+1 
-14 ALPIG
+14 
-19 GIMFKRILIANRGE
+19 MFKRILIANRGE
-33 IACRIMKT
+33 IACRIIKT

-57 RSSLHVKQADFA
+57 RNSLHVKHADFA
-69 EYIGPAPASESY
+69 EFIGPAPASESY

-141 AIMSNA
+141 AIMSEA
-147 NVPLVPGYHGED
+147 NVPLVPGYHGTD
-159 NSVKHLLA
+159 NSVEHLLA
-167 EADKIGYPVMLK
+167 EAEKIGYPVMLK

-194 PAEMPL
+194 AAEMPL

-235 ADQHGHC
+235 ADQHGNC

-271 LRRRMGEAAVQAAQA
+271 LRKQMGEAAVQAAQA

-296 FLLDSRGQFYFMEMN
+296 FLLDNRGQFYFMEMN

-333 FKVAAGEH
+333 FNVAAGER
-341 LPISQSEI
+341 LPISQNEI
-349 THNGHAIELRIYAE
+349 THNGHSIELRIYAE

-381 PVSDSNIRLAS
+381 PVSDNNVRLGC

-397 GITQG
+397 GVTQG
-402 DTISEYYDPMIS
+402 DAISEYYDPMIS

-424 IALKQLKQA
+424 IALKQLKLS
-433 LTHYHVRGVTTN
+433 LTQYHVRGVTTN
-445 IGYLHSIVS
+445 IGYLHSIIS
-454 QPAFAEIELDT
+454 QPAFADVELDT
-465 GFLIQHQQG
+465 GFLVQHQQG
-474 IREQQNVSDSIWLT
+474 INEHQNVSDSIWIT
-488 LTAIARWNSL
+488 LAAIARWNDITSTSGDSSL
-498 KSEAAIA
+498 PS
-505 SKNSNTELP
+505 
-514 APTKQGFRL
+514 PTKQGFRL
-523 SGKDVYRFNFTDA
+523 SVENVYRFNFTDA
-536 NTNHQVR
+536 TANHQVR
-543 LYHLYKGTETQH
+543 LHHFAKESGFQH
-555 PENFTIQCGEERHQV
+555 PDQFTIQCGDQVHQV
-570 SLLEQGSQFIVD
+570 CLLEKDGQFIVD
-582 IDNVRYIF
+582 IDEVRYIF
-590 STLNDDQKTTVFYLG
+590 NALNDEQKTTLFYLG
-605 QQRTFTH
+605 QQRTFAH
-612 QPSFEPAKGKDD
+612 QPSFESPKGKED

-631 LNGVISAVMVAKGD
+631 LNGIISAVMVNKGD
-645 KVAAGDPLLVLEAMK
+645 EVAAGDPLLVLEAMK

-666 APVAA
+666 ASVAA
-671 TVDDV
+671 TVDEI

-689 LLHLASVSENACE
+689 LLHLASASENVCVD
-702 EKELEYAASE
+702 KEREYATSE

>member
-1 LKDKKGWLLFLKS
+1 
-14 ALPIG
+14 
-19 GIMFKRILIANRGE
+19 MFKRILIANRGE
-33 IACRIMKT
+33 IACRIIKT

-69 EYIGPAPASESY
+69 EFIGPAPASESY

-141 AIMSNA
+141 AIMSEA
-147 NVPLVPGYHGED
+147 NVPLVPGYHGTN
-159 NSVKHLLA
+159 NSVEHLLTEA
-167 EADKIGYPVMLK
+167 EKIGYPVMLK

-194 PAEMPL
+194 AAEMPL

-213 GDKQLLIEKCILQPR
+213 GDKQLLVEKCILQPR

-271 LRRRMGEAAVQAAQA
+271 LRKQMGEAAVQAAQA

-349 THNGHAIELRIYAE
+349 THNGHSIELRIYAE
-363 DAENDFMP
+363 DADNDFMP
-371 STGRIDYLKE
+371 STGRIDYLQE
-381 PVSDSNIRLAS
+381 PISDSNVRLAC

-397 GITQG
+397 GVTQG

-424 IALKQLKQA
+424 IALKQLKLA
-433 LTHYHVRGVTTN
+433 LTQYHVRGVTTN

-454 QPAFAEIELDT
+454 QQAFANIELDT
-465 GFLIQHQQG
+465 GFLVTHQQG
-474 IREQQNVSDSIWLT
+474 ISEQQNVSDSIWLT
-488 LTAIARWNSL
+488 LAAVARWNDL
-498 KSEAAIA
+498 ISE
-505 SKNSNTELP
+505 SDRSTLP
-514 APTKQGFRL
+514 SPTTQGFRL
-523 SGKDVYRFNFTDA
+523 SVDNVYRFNFTDA
-536 NTNHQVR
+536 NTNHHVR
-543 LYHLYKGTETQH
+543 LHHSSQQSCTQH
-555 PENFTIQCGEERHQV
+555 PEPFAIECGEERHQV
-570 SLLEQGSQFIVD
+570 ALLENDNPFIVD
-582 IDNVRYIF
+582 INDVRYTF
-590 STLNDDQKTTVFYLG
+590 NALNDEQKTTVFYLG
-605 QQRTFTH
+605 QQRTFAH
-612 QPSFEPAKGKDD
+612 QPSFESPKGKDD

-631 LNGVISAVMVAKGD
+631 LNGVISAVMVNKGD

-671 TVDDV
+671 TVDEV

-689 LLHLASVSENACE
+689 LLHLISAPDNVCE
-702 EKELEYAASE
+702 DKEHEYATSE

>member
-1 LKDKKGWLLFLKS
+1 MHFLKS
-14 ALPIG
+14 APPIG

-33 IACRIMKT
+33 IACRIIKT

-69 EYIGPAPASESY
+69 EFIGPAPASESY

-114 ACSENGIVFI
+114 ACSENGIAFI

-141 AIMSNA
+141 AIMSEA
-147 NVPLVPGYHGED
+147 NVPLVPGYHGTD
-159 NSVKHLLA
+159 NSVEHLLA
-167 EADKIGYPVMLK
+167 EAEKIGYPVMLK

-194 PAEMPL
+194 AAEMPL

-235 ADQHGHC
+235 ADQHGNC

-271 LRRRMGEAAVQAAQA
+271 LRKQMGEAAVQAAQA

-333 FKVAAGEH
+333 LKVAAGEH

-349 THNGHAIELRIYAE
+349 THNGHSIELRIYAE
-363 DAENDFMP
+363 DTDNDFMP

-381 PVSDSNIRLAS
+381 PVSDSNVRLAY

-397 GITQG
+397 GVTQG
-402 DTISEYYDPMIS
+402 DSISEYYDPMIS

-433 LTHYHVRGVTTN
+433 LTQYHVRGVTTN
-445 IGYLHSIVS
+445 IGYLHSIIS
-454 QPAFAEIELDT
+454 LPAFAEVELDT
-465 GFLIQHQQG
+465 GFLVTHQQG
-474 IREQQNVSDSIWLT
+474 INEQQDVSDSIWLT
-488 LTAIARWNSL
+488 LAAVARWNDLIS
-498 KSEAAIA
+498 KSD
-505 SKNSNTELP
+505 SSTLP
-514 APTKQGFRL
+514 APTKRGFRL
-523 SGKDVYRFNFTDA
+523 SVDNVYRFNFTDA
-536 NTNHQVR
+536 NANHQVR
-543 LYHLYKGTETQH
+543 LQQSSQDTGSH
-555 PENFTIQCGEERHQV
+555 FTVRCGEDLHQV
-570 SLLEQGSQFIVD
+570 ILLERDNQFIVD
-582 IDNVRYIF
+582 IDNVRY
-590 STLNDDQKTTVFYLG
+590 TLNALSNEQKTTLFYLG
-605 QQRTFTH
+605 QQRTFAH
-612 QPSFEPAKGKDD
+612 QPDFHSAKDVDD

-631 LNGVISAVMVAKGD
+631 LNGIISAVMVAKGD
-645 KVAAGDPLLVLEAMK
+645 EVAAGDPLLVLEAMK

-671 TVDDV
+671 KVDEL

-689 LLHLASVSENACE
+689 LLNLSLISDNVSED
-702 EKELEYAASE
+702 KEREYATSE

>member
-1 LKDKKGWLLFLKS
+1 
-14 ALPIG
+14 
-19 GIMFKRILIANRGE
+19 MFKRILIANRGE
-33 IACRIMKT
+33 IACRIIKT

-57 RSSLHVKQADFA
+57 RNSLHVKQADFA
-69 EYIGPAPASESY
+69 EFIGPAPASESY
-81 LDIDAIIGAAKKW
+81 LDIDAIIDAAKKW

-141 AIMSNA
+141 AIMSEA
-147 NVPLVPGYHGED
+147 NVPLVPGYHGTD
-159 NSVKHLLA
+159 NSVEHLLA
-167 EADKIGYPVMLK
+167 EAEKIGYPVMLK

-194 PAEMPL
+194 AAEMPL

-213 GDKQLLIEKCILQPR
+213 GDKQLLVEKCILQPR

-235 ADQHGHC
+235 ADQHGNC

-271 LRRRMGEAAVQAAQA
+271 LRKQMGEAAVQAAQA

-349 THNGHAIELRIYAE
+349 THNGHSIELRIYAE
-363 DAENDFMP
+363 DADNDFMP

-381 PVSDSNIRLAS
+381 PVSDSNVHLAC

-397 GITQG
+397 GVNQG

-433 LTHYHVRGVTTN
+433 LTQYHVRGVTTN
-445 IGYLHSIVS
+445 IGYLHSIIS

-465 GFLIQHQQG
+465 GFLITHQQG
-474 IREQQNVSDSIWLT
+474 INEQQSVADSIWLT
-488 LTAIARWNSL
+488 LAAVARWNDLIS
-498 KSEAAIA
+498 KSG
-505 SKNSNTELP
+505 SSTLP
-514 APTKQGFRL
+514 SPTTQGFRL
-523 SGKDVYRFNFTDA
+523 SVDNVYRFNFTDA
-536 NTNHQVR
+536 NANHQVR
-543 LYHLYKGTETQH
+543 LQQSSQDTGVLHLNH
-555 PENFTIQCGEERHQV
+555 FTVRCGEELHQV
-570 SLLEQGSQFIVD
+570 ILLENDNPFIVD
-582 IDNVRYIF
+582 IDNVRYTF
-590 STLNDDQKTTVFYLG
+590 NELNDKQKTTVFYLG
-605 QQRTFTH
+605 QQRTFAH
-612 QPSFEPAKGKDD
+612 QPNFDSTKDIDD

-631 LNGVISAVMVAKGD
+631 LNGIISAVMVAKGD
-645 KVAAGDPLLVLEAMK
+645 EVAAGDPLLVLEAMK

-671 TVDDV
+671 KVDEL

-689 LLHLASVSENACE
+689 LLHLISAPDNVCE
-702 EKELEYAASE
+702 DKEHEYAANES
-712 G
+712 

>member
-1 LKDKKGWLLFLKS
+1 
-14 ALPIG
+14 
-19 GIMFKRILIANRGE
+19 MFKRILIANRGE
-33 IACRIMKT
+33 IACRIIKT
-41 AKSMAIETV
+41 AKHMAIETV

-69 EYIGPAPASESY
+69 EFIGPAPASESY
-81 LDIDAIIGAAKKW
+81 LDIDAIIGTAKKW

-141 AIMSNA
+141 AIMSEA
-147 NVPLVPGYHGED
+147 NVPLVPGYHGTD
-159 NSVKHLLA
+159 NSVEHLLA
-167 EADKIGYPVMLK
+167 EAEKIGYPVMLK

-194 PAEMPL
+194 AAEMLL

-235 ADQHGHC
+235 ADQHGNC

-271 LRRRMGEAAVQAAQA
+271 LRKQMGKAAVQAAQA

-333 FKVAAGEH
+333 LKVAAGEH

-349 THNGHAIELRIYAE
+349 THNGHSIELRIYAE
-363 DAENDFMP
+363 DADNDFMP

-381 PVSDSNIRLAS
+381 PLSDKDVHLAC

-397 GITQG
+397 GVAQG

-433 LTHYHVRGVTTN
+433 LTQYHVRGVTTN
-445 IGYLHSIVS
+445 IGYLHSIIS
-454 QPAFAEIELDT
+454 QPAFANIELDT
-465 GFLIQHQQG
+465 DFLVKHQQG
-474 IREQQNVSDSIWLT
+474 ISAQQNVSDSIWLA
-488 LTAIARWNSL
+488 LAAVARWNDLIS
-498 KSEAAIA
+498 KSD
-505 SKNSNTELP
+505 SSTLP

-523 SGKDVYRFNFTDA
+523 SVDNVYRFNFTDA
-536 NTNHQVR
+536 NANHQVR
-543 LYHLYKGTETQH
+543 LQHSSQDTGFQHLNH
-555 PENFTIQCGEERHQV
+555 LNVRCGEELHQV
-570 SLLEQGSQFIVD
+570 ILLESGNQFIVD
-582 IDNVRYIF
+582 IDNERYTF
-590 STLNDDQKTTVFYLG
+590 NALSDEQKTTLFYLG
-605 QQRTFTH
+605 QQRTFAH
-612 QPSFEPAKGKDD
+612 QPSFESAKGQDD

-631 LNGVISAVMVAKGD
+631 LNGVISAVMVNKGD

-671 TVDDV
+671 TVDEV

-689 LLHLASVSENACE
+689 LLHLASTPESGCAD
-702 EKELEYAASE
+702 KEREYATSE

>member
-1 LKDKKGWLLFLKS
+1 MHFLKS
-14 ALPIG
+14 APPIG

-33 IACRIMKT
+33 IACRIIKT

-69 EYIGPAPASESY
+69 EFIGPAPASESY

-124 GPSTSAIEAMGS
+124 GPPTSAIEAMGS

-141 AIMSNA
+141 AIMSEA
-147 NVPLVPGYHGED
+147 NVPLVPGYHGTD
-159 NSVKHLLA
+159 NSVEHLSA
-167 EADKIGYPVMLK
+167 EAEKIGYPVMLK

-194 PAEMPL
+194 AAELPL

-213 GDKQLLIEKCILQPR
+213 GDKQLLVEKCILQPR

-235 ADQHGHC
+235 ADQHGNC

-257 KVVEEAPAPGLSDE
+257 KVVEEAPAPGLGDE
-271 LRRRMGEAAVQAAQA
+271 LRKQMGEAAVQAAQA

-349 THNGHAIELRIYAE
+349 PHNGHSIELRIYAE
-363 DAENDFMP
+363 DADNDFMP
-371 STGRIDYLKE
+371 STGRIDYLQE
-381 PVSDSNIRLAS
+381 PISDSNVRLAC

-397 GITQG
+397 GVTQG

-433 LTHYHVRGVTTN
+433 LTQYHVRGVTTN

-454 QPAFAEIELDT
+454 QQAFANIELDT
-465 GFLIQHQQG
+465 GFLVTHQQG
-474 IREQQNVSDSIWLT
+474 ISEQQNVSDSIWLT
-488 LTAIARWNSL
+488 LAAVARWNDLTS
-498 KSEAAIA
+498 KSG
-505 SKNSNTELP
+505 SSTLP
-514 APTKQGFRL
+514 SPTTQGFRL
-523 SGKDVYRFNFTDA
+523 SVDNVYRFNFTDA
-536 NTNHQVR
+536 NANHQVR
-543 LYHLYKGTETQH
+543 LH
-555 PENFTIQCGEERHQV
+555 HQV
-570 SLLEQGSQFIVD
+570 TLLESGNQFVVD
-582 IDNVRYIF
+582 IDNVRYTF
-590 STLNDDQKTTVFYLG
+590 NSLNDEQKTTVFYLG
-605 QQRTFTH
+605 QQRTFAH
-612 QPSFEPAKGKDD
+612 QPSFESPKGKDD

-631 LNGVISAVMVAKGD
+631 LNGVIAAVMVNKED

-671 TVDDV
+671 TVDEV

-689 LLHLASVSENACE
+689 LLHLISAPDNVCE
-702 EKELEYAASE
+702 DKEREYATSE

>member
-1 LKDKKGWLLFLKS
+1 MHFLKS
-14 ALPIG
+14 APPIG

-33 IACRIMKT
+33 IACRIIKT

-57 RSSLHVKQADFA
+57 RSSLHVKQADFT
-69 EYIGPAPASESY
+69 EFIGPAPASESY

-141 AIMSNA
+141 AIMSEA
-147 NVPLVPGYHGED
+147 NVPLVPGYHGTD
-159 NSVKHLLA
+159 NSVEHLLA
-167 EADKIGYPVMLK
+167 EAEKIGYPVMLK

-194 PAEMPL
+194 AAEMPL

-271 LRRRMGEAAVQAAQA
+271 LRKQMGEAAVQAAQA

-341 LPISQSEI
+341 LPISQSKI
-349 THNGHAIELRIYAE
+349 THNGHSIELRIYAE
-363 DAENDFMP
+363 DADNDFMP
-371 STGRIDYLKE
+371 STGRIDYLHE
-381 PVSDSNIRLAS
+381 PVSDRNVRLAYM
-392 VRVDS
+392 RVDS
-397 GITQG
+397 GVTQG

-433 LTHYHVRGVTTN
+433 LTQYHVRGVTTN
-445 IGYLHSIVS
+445 IGYLHSIIS
-454 QPAFAEIELDT
+454 QPAFADIKLDT
-465 GFLIQHQQG
+465 GFLVTHQQS
-474 IREQQNVSDSIWLT
+474 INEQQSVSDSIWLT
-488 LTAIARWNSL
+488 LASVARWNVLTS
-498 KSEAAIA
+498 KSG
-505 SKNSNTELP
+505 NSTLP

-523 SGKDVYRFNFTDA
+523 SVNNVYRFNFTDA
-536 NTNHQVR
+536 NANHQVR
-543 LYHLYKGTETQH
+543 LQQSSQDTEAH
-555 PENFTIQCGEERHQV
+555 FTVGCGEELHQV
-570 SLLEQGSQFIVD
+570 TLLESGNQFIAD
-582 IDNVRYIF
+582 IDNVRYTF
-590 STLNDDQKTTVFYLG
+590 NALNDEQKTTVFYLG
-605 QQRTFTH
+605 QQRTFAH
-612 QPSFEPAKGKDD
+612 QPSFESPKGKDD

-631 LNGVISAVMVAKGD
+631 LNGVISAVMVNKGD

-671 TVDDV
+671 TVDEV

-689 LLHLASVSENACE
+689 LLHLISAPDNVCE
-702 EKELEYAASE
+702 DKEHEYATSE